1 MLAGENEISLVV
13 ENHILQE
20 RILSK
25 SIDFYYP
32 KKGYFVNPG
41 PILQLLLW
49 GVSPKFKAN
58 YCLIR
63 IIHSTEQKIKTLSY
77 PRCPRWTIP

>member
-1 MLAGENEISLVV
+1 MLTGENEISLVV

-25 SIDFYYP
+25 STDFYYL

-49 GVSPKFKAN
+49 DVSPKFKAELLSDSHN
-58 YCLIR
+58 S
-63 IIHSTEQKIKTLSY
+63 HHGTEN
-77 PRCPRWTIP
+77 